1 MLKSLGWK
9 LVYND
14 IGDVSY
20 IRFNENGLK
29 VTNVDNK
36 YIIKKFIPPP
46 VPKRANLPWTIDEK
60 SELLNSFSKWLS
72 ENTKKHQRS
81 EKAIKM
87 MIDKL
92 F

>member
-1 MLKSLGWK
+1 
-9 LVYND
+9 
-14 IGDVSY
+14 
-20 IRFNENGLK
+20 
-29 VTNVDNK
+29 VDNN

-46 VPKRANLPWTIDEK
+46 PPDNLPWTIDEK
-60 SELLNSFSKWLS
+60 SELLNSFSKWMY
-72 ENTKKHQRS
+72 ENANKHQRS